1 MGQAPCSHLKMET
14 SQVRNAL
21 DIFLGQ
27 GGETVGIKISI

>member
-14 SQVRNAL
+14 SHVRNAP

-27 GGETVGIKISI
+27 GGETVVMKFSI